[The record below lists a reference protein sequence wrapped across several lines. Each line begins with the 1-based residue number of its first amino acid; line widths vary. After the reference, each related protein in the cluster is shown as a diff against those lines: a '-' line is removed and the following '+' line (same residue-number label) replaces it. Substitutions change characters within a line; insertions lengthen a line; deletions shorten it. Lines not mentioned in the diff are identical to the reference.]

1 MLYLLHITTISI
13 VMKKLKLY
21 LDNCCFNR
29 PFDDQSQLKIY
40 LETQAK
46 LAIQEK
52 ILSGEYSL
60 VWSYILDYE
69 NVQNP
74 HDTIKREINK
84 WQTLSE
90 WSIAE
95 STVVLEKARLLR
107 QSNIEVKDALHVACA
122 ISAGVD
128 YFITTDRKL
137 LNQLLGHTEIRA
149 VNPITFIEETD

>member
-1 MLYLLHITTISI
+1 MLYLLLITTLAM

-69 NVQNP
+69 NLHNP
-74 HDTIKREINK
+74 HDIVKREINK

-90 WSIAE
+90 WSVVE
-95 STVVLEKARLLR
+95 STAVLEKAHLLR
-107 QSNIEVKDALHVACA
+107 QSNVEVKDALHVACA
-122 ISAGVD
+122 ILAEVD
-128 YFITTDRKL
+128 YFITT
-137 LNQLLGHTEIRA
+137 
-149 VNPITFIEETD
+149 